1 MWSCFQQVAG
11 ETTCPQNKNLFCFAV
26 HELKGVI
33 PDSAREFVYNVLI
46 STQELVFPC

>member
-1 MWSCFQQVAG
+1 MSL
-11 ETTCPQNKNLFCFAV
+11 NKNLFCFAV

-33 PDSAREFVYNVLI
+33 PDSAGEFVCNVLI